1 MYHETDIPKS
11 MSSFLCFQKVSLH
24 VNVCN
29 MTFQEAVPLGN
40 VIRSKLE
47 KKLDSSLAGVTD
59 QFQRF
64 KRIMKENK

>member
-1 MYHETDIPKS
+1 
-11 MSSFLCFQKVSLH
+11 
-24 VNVCN
+24 

-40 VIRSKLE
+40 MIRSKLE
-47 KKLDSSLAGVTD
+47 KKLDSSEAGVTD